1 MMRSVLSMCIAG
13 AHLMGSDLY
22 NKLSDYLKTHLARL
36 RTVSRSSLHR
46 LPFFKRKRLLY
57 MEFRINLF
65 RAGIRKPIR
74 PRLVA
79 ILHERVETV
88 HDGSQL
94 CQPVVRVPEPT
105 LGQKG
110 EG

>member
-1 MMRSVLSMCIAG
+1 
-13 AHLMGSDLY
+13 
-22 NKLSDYLKTHLARL
+22 
-36 RTVSRSSLHR
+36 
-46 LPFFKRKRLLY
+46 
-57 MEFRINLF
+57 MELRINLF

-79 ILHERVETV
+79 ILYERVETV

-105 LGQKG
+105 LGQEG